1 MMAFTLFPPSLQP
14 DPVRV
19 SERERVFGIHA
30 NDWETSVMM
39 ALSPERVRPDRLN
52 VAYPQFESETLR
64 LEFSAANVAW
74 TSRDLTSSGTFGD
87 AREAT
92 AERGWQRIDPM
103 IRKLTA
109 VLTEISIFEMSTSAP

>member
-1 MMAFTLFPPSLQP
+1 
-14 DPVRV
+14 
-19 SERERVFGIHA
+19 
-30 NDWETSVMM
+30 
-39 ALSPERVRPDRLN
+39 
-52 VAYPQFESETLR
+52 

-109 VLTEISIFEMSTSAP
+109 VLTEISIFEMSTPAP